1 MNAPHA
7 LRSDRNRPSSPTP
20 STRPYA
26 PVAYSAGS
34 TNRHR
39 ARDFGVGYGS
49 SSGYA
54 SARSYTTGNNGP
66 RLFRC
71 V

>member
-1 MNAPHA
+1 MNASTA
-7 LRSDRNRPSSPTP
+7 LRSDNRPTSPSP
-20 STRPYA
+20 ATRPYA
-26 PVAYSAGS
+26 PVAYSAAS
-34 TNRHR
+34 SSNRHR
-39 ARDFGVGYGS
+39 ERDFGVGYGS

-54 SARSYTTGNNGP
+54 TTRSYTTGNNGP

>member
-1 MNAPHA
+1 MNASTA
-7 LRSDRNRPSSPTP
+7 RRSSDNTNRPTP

-26 PVAYSAGS
+26 PVAYSAGNS
-34 TNRHR
+34 RHR
-39 ARDFGVGYGS
+39 ERDFGVGYGS

-54 SARSYTTGNNGP
+54 TTRSYTTGNNGP